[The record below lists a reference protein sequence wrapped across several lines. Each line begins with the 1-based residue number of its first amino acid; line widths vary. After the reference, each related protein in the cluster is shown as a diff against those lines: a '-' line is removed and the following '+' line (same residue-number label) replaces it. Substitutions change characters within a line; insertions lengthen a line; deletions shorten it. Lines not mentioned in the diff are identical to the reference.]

1 MDPELFLRSAPRTL
15 AWILRSF
22 FLQDVL
28 DRYYDFRRVVID
40 LVANFYK
47 EQRPDLVPDLLE
59 AANEFFEE
67 EMGELAIKPIE
78 EKEVRDYYREDA
90 LIWRL
95 YLNMR
100 RLDCFLYTKVL
111 RQEYPYILPG
121 KIKR

>member
-1 MDPELFLRSAPRTL
+1 MDSELFLRSAPRTL

-22 FLQDVL
+22 FLQNVL
-28 DRYYDFRRVVID
+28 DRYYDFREVVVD
-40 LVANFYK
+40 LIANFYK
-47 EQRPDLVPDLLE
+47 EQRPDLVPELVD
-59 AANEFFEE
+59 AANKFFLEE
-67 EMGELAIKPIE
+67 AGELGVKSID

-100 RLDCFLYTKVL
+100 RLDCFIYTKIL
-111 RQEYPYILPG
+111 RHEYPYILPG

>member
-1 MDPELFLRSAPRTL
+1 
-15 AWILRSF
+15 
-22 FLQDVL
+22 
-28 DRYYDFRRVVID
+28 VVID

-67 EMGELAIKPIE
+67 EMGELGIKPIE